1 MQEAPE
7 VVSNAVLL
15 AVGGGEK
22 KKKEIM
28 LFSLLLYCNNN
39 VTHQPGFDRIVFFN
53 EVILYVVE
61 I

>member
-1 MQEAPE
+1 MVQEAPE

-15 AVGGGEK
+15 AVGGK
-22 KKKEIM
+22 KKKEEIM
-28 LFSLLLYCNNN
+28 LFSLFLYCNNN